1 MMEVIHDPNK
11 YLRKSRLDRWW
22 TQPLLVASV
31 LGAFIAYTTIS
42 IFIAEWDGNKIYLY
56 LEGVHYV
63 SPIYSPDFEF
73 DWWPTI
79 LSPAFVLIWIPL
91 GFRATCY
98 YMRRVY
104 YRTIFLEPVACA
116 VKDVKPV
123 RLDYKGEKRFPF
135 VLNNLHRYFLYG
147 AILLMIW
154 HWYDTIVAMSYTG
167 GKYGI
172 GIGTILIGFDALFLS
187 LYVFSCHSFRH
198 MIGGNT
204 NQYSKG
210 IINKLRYR
218 FWNLS
223 SNLNPRH
230 NLYFWLSAFSVM
242 VADFYIRL
250 LALNIMDPVFIVLF

>member
-22 TQPLLVASV
+22 LAPITVVGLLI
-31 LGAFIAYTTIS
+31 AFIGYTTLA
-42 IFIAEWDGNKIYLY
+42 IFIQDGFKYID
-56 LEGVHYV
+56 GAHYV
-63 SPIYSPDFEF
+63 SPIYSPELEF

-79 LSPAFVLIWIPL
+79 LSPAFILIWIPL

-104 YRTIFLEPVACA
+104 YRNFFLEPVACA
-116 VKDVKPV
+116 VKDIKPI
-123 RLDYKGEKRFPF
+123 RLDYKGENRFPF
-135 VLNNLHRYFLYG
+135 TLNNLHRYFLYG

-154 HWYDTIVAMSYTG
+154 HWYDTYLAMWFKDGSEF
-167 GKYGI
+167 GI
-172 GIGTILIGFDALFLS
+172 GLGTILLGLDALFLT

-198 MIGGNT
+198 MVGGNT

-210 IINKLRYR
+210 IINKFRYR
-218 FWNLS
+218 LWSLS

-230 NLYFWLSAFSVM
+230 NTYFWLSAFSVM
-242 VADFYIRL
+242 VADFYIRI
-250 LALNIMDPVFIVLF
+250 LALGIIDSTLDFRLVFPI